1 MTYAGLTI
9 TDKPALLDAK
19 ARGAEWVARDTN
31 NDLYGYAVE
40 PIDDIDYG
48 WTTPF
53 IGNVITINAESMKF
67 VALHEKI
74 NIDLAL
80 AQIAEMESKTETIL
94 GYPIEHLQKIAAIMQ
109 TTHIT
114 PEQVRECA
122 DNFTLC
128 VTLTMNALKEHMD
141 KSMTEHI
148 ENQQALYSPYTEGET
163 K

>member
-1 MTYAGLTI
+1 MTYAGLT
-9 TDKPALLDAK
+9 TADKPALLDAK
-19 ARGAEWVARDTN
+19 ARGLVT
-31 NDLYGYAVE
+31 
-40 PIDDIDYG
+40 DYV
-48 WTTPF
+48 W
-53 IGNVITINAESMKF
+53 INGLRF
-67 VALHEKI
+67 LV

-122 DNFTLC
+122 DNLTLC

-148 ENQQALYSPYTEGET
+148 ENQQALYSPYTEGE
-163 K
+163 KK